1 MVIFSISVA
10 SKVVPLQ
17 QHPKCISLRKTSSI
31 QHIMTMCRDA
41 QASNGALKTQG
52 ATESKAAHGQ
62 LQKSAAK
69 EAVAAAW

>member
-1 MVIFSISVA
+1 
-10 SKVVPLQ
+10 
-17 QHPKCISLRKTSSI
+17 
-31 QHIMTMCRDA
+31 MTMCRDA

-62 LQKSAAK
+62 LQEGAAK